1 MKNKPIK
8 SKLWVWIAGWL
19 SIVLL
24 GSDFYN
30 WGKLPRLILG
40 MPDWVWFDLGL
51 ILLTALM
58 FALLSQRL
66 WEDE

>member
-1 MKNKPIK
+1 M
-8 SKLWVWIAGWL
+8 
-19 SIVLL
+19 VLL
-24 GSDFYN
+24 GADFYN

-58 FALLSQRL
+58 FAFLSQHS